1 MQRPR
6 EMITMPAGRSYPLAG
21 PIAVSACLLLTV
33 LVFAPGEIYFGNAM
47 DFPML
52 FAEMLPILTAAAL
65 LGTVLLSGM
74 LIALPRDR
82 PREIG
87 VSVVFGLAFLAWLQ
101 GNVLLWQYGL
111 LNGSPIDWASHWTH
125 GLIDASIW
133 CLVIAGTLLGS
144 RYVNRMALWGSVA
157 LIVVQVSGT
166 ALQAS
171 RSSDRWI
178 NHYSFDKSTRFSF
191 SPDRNVIILVLDTF
205 QSDLFQEL
213 LDEDPGIAGWLSGF
227 TYFRNATGGFPS
239 TAPSIPLILT
249 GRYYDNSVPFQDF
262 VKSTFKSA
270 SLPQQLKAANY
281 HVYYN
286 NLYYWPSLYADPSIA
301 SHVLKKTLRWH
312 DAQARRWA
320 SGLML
325 LGVFRSLP
333 QFGKRL
339 LEGAVA
345 KITPSLAWDDAY
357 GEETLPMGPHARG
370 DTQAD
375 GDVAFFSAMT
385 SMSSATMKTPTFK
398 YYHLW
403 GIHSPLLHDENLRPV
418 TVAYTRENAKHQ
430 AKGTFRLLKG
440 YIETLT
446 KLHIYDQSLLFIVA
460 DHGTEFQP
468 FRPRLVE
475 VDSRFRTGGS
485 GRPVATRYSFG
496 LPLVL
501 VKPIAATGAL
511 KVSDAPVSL
520 GDIPRT
526 VTSALGMKGASPGES
541 MFDPGLPPHRPRR
554 VLKYNAEQ
562 LHLTNRYFPPLT
574 EYVVS
579 AFSWFDESWQ
589 TTGRKFLP
597 GQPPINLQR

>member
-6 EMITMPAGRSYPLAG
+6 DVTTMPPGRSHPLAG

-52 FAEMLPILTAAAL
+52 FAEMLPLLTAAAL

-74 LIALPRDR
+74 LIALPRGR

-87 VSVVFGLAFLAWLQ
+87 VSMVFGLAFLAWLQ

-111 LNGSPIDWASHWTH
+111 LNGSPIDWASHRIH

-144 RYVNRMALWGSVA
+144 TYVNRMALWGSVA
-157 LIVVQVSGT
+157 LIVVQASGT

-171 RSSDRWI
+171 RSNDRWI
-178 NHYSFDKSTRFSF
+178 NHYSFDQSARFSF
-191 SPDRNVIILVLDTF
+191 SRDRNVVILVLDTF

-213 LDEDPGIAGWLSGF
+213 LDEDPDIAEWLSGF

-249 GRYYDNSVPFQDF
+249 GRYYDNAVPFQDF
-262 VKSTFKSA
+262 VKSAFKSA
-270 SLPQQLKAANY
+270 SLPQTLKEAKY

-301 SHVLKKTLRWH
+301 SHVLKKTPRWH
-312 DAQARRWA
+312 DAQSRRWA

-333 QFGKRL
+333 QAGKRF

-345 KITPSLAWDDAY
+345 GITPSLAWDDAY

-370 DTQAD
+370 DARAD
-375 GDVAFFSAMT
+375 GDIAFFRAMT
-385 SMSSATMKTPTFK
+385 ALSSAAMKAPAFK

-403 GIHSPLLHDENLRPV
+403 GIHAPLLHDENLQPV
-418 TVAYTRENAKHQ
+418 TVPYTRENARHQ
-430 AKGTFRLLKG
+430 AKGTLRLLRG
-440 YIETLT
+440 YVETLT
-446 KLHIYDQSLLFIVA
+446 KLHIYDQSLLLIVA

-468 FRPRLVE
+468 FLPRLVE
-475 VDSRFRTGGS
+475 VDSRLRTGGS
-485 GRPVATRYSFG
+485 ARPVATSHSFG

-526 VTSALGMKGASPGES
+526 VTSALGIKSASPGES
-541 MFDPGLPPHRPRR
+541 MFDPALTPNRPRR
-554 VLKYNAEQ
+554 VLKYDATA

-579 AFSWFDESWQ
+579 GFSWFDESWHA
-589 TTGRKFLP
+589 TGRKFRP
-597 GQPPINLQR
+597 AEPR

>member
-1 MQRPR
+1 MQGTRDVTTKPTVR
-6 EMITMPAGRSYPLAG
+6 RSAFAA
-21 PIAVSACLLLTV
+21 PIAVSACFFLTV
-33 LVFAPGEIYFGNAM
+33 LVFAPGQIYYGNTM

-52 FAEMLPILTAAAL
+52 FAEMLPLLTAAAL
-65 LGTVLLSGM
+65 LGSILLSGT
-74 LIALPRDR
+74 LIALPRGR
-82 PREIG
+82 PREVGI
-87 VSVVFGLAFLAWLQ
+87 SVVFGLALLAWLQ
-101 GNVLLWQYGL
+101 GNFLLWQYGL

-133 CLVIAGTLLGS
+133 CLVLAGALFGS
-144 RYVNRMALWGSVA
+144 RYVNPVAFWGSVA
-157 LIVVQVSGT
+157 LIVVQASGT

-178 NHYSFDKSTRFSF
+178 NHYSFDQSTRFSF
-191 SPDRNVIILVLDTF
+191 SRDRNVVILVLDTF

-213 LDEDPGIAGWLSGF
+213 LDEDPGIAEWLSGF

-249 GRYYDNSVPFQDF
+249 GRYYDNAVPFQDF

-270 SLPQQLKAANY
+270 SLPQTLKAANY

-301 SHVLKKTLRWH
+301 SHVLEKTPRWH
-312 DAQARRWA
+312 DAQSRRWA

-325 LGVFRSLP
+325 LGLFRSLP
-333 QFGKRL
+333 QAGKRV

-345 KITPSLAWDDAY
+345 RTTPSLAWDDAY

-370 DTQAD
+370 DARAE
-375 GDVAFFSAMT
+375 GDIAFFRAMT
-385 SMSSATMKTPTFK
+385 SLSSVAMRTPAFK

-403 GIHSPLLHDENLRPV
+403 GIHAPLLHDENLRPV
-418 TVAYTRENAKHQ
+418 TVPYTRENAKRQ

-446 KLHIYDQSLLFIVA
+446 KLNIYDQSLLLIVA

-475 VDSRFRTGGS
+475 VDTRLRTGGS
-485 GRPVATRYSFG
+485 APPVSTRNSFG

-501 VKPIAATGAL
+501 VKPIAATGAMR
-511 KVSDAPVSL
+511 VSDAPVSL

-526 VTSALGMKGASPGES
+526 VTSALGMKSASPGES
-541 MFDPGLPPHRPRR
+541 MFDPGLRPNRPRR
-554 VLKYNAEQ
+554 VLKYNAEH
-562 LHLTNRYFPPLT
+562 LHLTSRYFPPLT

-579 AFSWFDESWQ
+579 GFSWFDESWQ
-589 TTGRKFLP
+589 TTGRSFHP
-597 GQPPINLQR
+597 VEPR